1 MTEAISTEL
10 RHVLRQLKLSP
21 MLATLPERMI
31 LARQQKLPYQDF
43 LELVLA
49 DEVGRREQVS
59 AQHRAHA
66 GLLDPSMSLEAWD
79 SSTDVHFDQQLWNE
93 LCSLR
98 FLEEA
103 ASVLILGPVGVGKT
117 MLANCLG
124 HIACR
129 RRHSVLMLRTER
141 MLKRLKA
148 ARLDASYDQELRRL
162 IRVDLLILD
171 DFALQGLRPSGDPG
185 HLRAHRRA
193 ASPLQSGRSLQPG
206 AGGVVGNHGRPP
218 ARPVR
223 RRSPPQFGLRVGPRG
238 RVLPQAAEA
247 DPPQVVMFRVH
258 FITGCES
265 ASSAV
270 ELSLRRLGAGAGS
283 TAAGPASNGLSG
295 SGRRNASGAA
305 RLESQPRPP
314 RSRPSSPPRS
324 APGGHRPEP
333 IATHCP

>member
-141 MLKRLKA
+141 MLNRLKA
-148 ARLDASYDQELRRL
+148 ARLDTSYDHELRRL

-171 DFALQGLRPSGDPG
+171 DFALQAFDHQETQDIYELIVER
-185 HLRAHRRA
+185 HRR
-193 ASPLQSGRSLQPG
+193 SSL
-206 AGGVVGNHGRPP
+206 VVVSNRE
-218 ARPVR
+218 PVEW
-223 RRSPPQFGLRVGPRG
+223 L
-238 RVLPQAAEA
+238 ATMA
-247 DPPQVVMFRVH
+247 DPLLAQ
-258 FITGCES
+258 
-265 ASSAV
+265 SAV
-270 ELSLRRLGAGAGS
+270 DRLLNSAYELV
-283 TAAGPASNGLSG
+283 
-295 SGRRNASGAA
+295 
-305 RLESQPRPP
+305 LEGESYRKRQKPTLHK
-314 RSRPSSPPRS
+314 S
-324 APGGHRPEP
+324 
-333 IATHCP
+333 